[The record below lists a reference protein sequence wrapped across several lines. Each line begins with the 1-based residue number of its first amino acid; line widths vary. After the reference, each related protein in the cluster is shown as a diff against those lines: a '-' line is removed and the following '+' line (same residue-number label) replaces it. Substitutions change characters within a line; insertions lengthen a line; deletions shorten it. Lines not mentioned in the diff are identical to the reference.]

1 MKNKSVEIVSTAL
14 ALGVVLSAVIGVGVH
29 KRSRKDTSCW
39 LARAECVQS
48 VNDESEKNVFAG
60 TEPTKQPSLFTNA
73 KSAYVI
79 EKESGISVFEKD
91 GTKRLPIAS
100 MCKIMTLLLTFE
112 GIDNGVISMNEEITV
127 SQNAADMGGS
137 QVFLEANA
145 AYPVS
150 ELIKSIVVCSANDS
164 CVALAEKIAGSADI
178 FVDRMNTRAKELGCE
193 NTLFAN
199 CTGLP
204 KEPQYSCAKDVAKMF
219 SALLEHEE
227 YFTYGKIWL
236 DTFKHPQGRT
246 TEITNTNRLVK
257 FYDGCDGGKTGF
269 TNEAGF
275 CLAATAK
282 RGDMRIISVVIGEK
296 DSKTRFKEVSESFDY
311 TFANYAMQKVVDVDG
326 EQAECIPVLGGK
338 MKCVAVKPVR
348 NAYLFVKRGTVAEY
362 QTQVFLNA
370 SVKAPI
376 KSGEIVGEIRVY
388 RDGVECD
395 AIPLITADSVEK
407 ASYGDSL
414 RDVAN
419 HWNCN
424 GK

>member
-1 MKNKSVEIVSTAL
+1 MKNKSVEIVGAAL
-14 ALGVVLSAVIGVGVH
+14 ALGVVLSAVFGVGVH
-29 KRSRKDTSCW
+29 RKARKETSCW
-39 LARAECVQS
+39 LASAECTQTME
-48 VNDESEKNVFAG
+48 NEAENLL
-60 TEPTKQPSLFTNA
+60 PTGAEAVKQPSLFANA

-79 EKESGISVFEKD
+79 EKTSGISVFEKD

-100 MCKIMTLLLTFE
+100 MCKIMTLLLAFE
-112 GIDNGVISMNEEITV
+112 AIDAGILSMDEEITV

-178 FVDRMNTRAKELGCE
+178 FVDRMNARARELGCE

-204 KEPQYSCAKDVAKMF
+204 KEPQYSCAKDVARMF

-236 DTFKHPQGRT
+236 DSFKHPQGRT

-257 FYDGCDGGKTGF
+257 FYEGCDGGKTGF

-311 TFANYAMQKVVDVDG
+311 TFASYTMQKVVDSSA
-326 EQAECIPVLGGK
+326 EQGDSVPVLGGK
-338 MKCVAVKPVR
+338 AKCVAIKPSR
-348 NAYLFVKRGTVAEY
+348 NGYLFVRRGTCADF
-362 QTQVFLNA
+362 QTQVFLNGNL
-370 SVKAPI
+370 KAPI
-376 KSGEIVGEIRVY
+376 ECGETVGEIRVY

-395 AIPLITADSVEK
+395 SIPLITAERVEK
-407 ASYGDSL
+407 ATYGDSL

-419 HWNCN
+419 RWNCN
-424 GK
+424 GN